1 MNNKSLL
8 IQPIPFEEET
18 AASYLLRTA
27 QLNMHSSV
35 NTLIGKENYSY
46 LAKQAPNCDL
56 TDLPRFKFALK
67 VLDLDPSYQ
76 HLALERV
83 GPTNRSPRKWGALKV
98 YENLLRLREFSFCPQ
113 CLDEQPYFKK
123 IWLFKPIYAC
133 PVHSLLLLN
142 KCHECGKAITLSKG
156 CIKLCPSCNTDLTH
170 APRVNCKTTHV
181 IDWFMRILKEQNH
194 EFFQEFTS
202 YWTALVSFAE
212 LQEPFSDE
220 EYTKATYEYFTDP
233 SNSIKRLSTWINK
246 RIYLA
251 HPRVQLLPFLKE
263 QEKFNY
269 FGSYLKLVEERCSR
283 YKITAKSKAFPLLQ
297 EEVRLILNVG
307 RRRFKILIASDF
319 LKLRKKHSDLED
331 FQSPS
336 IEKLLIKKNKFI
348 DHEMF
353 TPPKAK
359 PKDKPV
365 QPTVTEISKKLD
377 INFETAR
384 KLSKTHWLL
393 EDNQSI
399 VKVISYEKLEAFH
412 ENYVTA
418 STLARKLKV
427 NPTNLVEKLLSIG
440 IVPVSGP
447 HIDGLSI
454 NFYEQSCVKDIEL
467 INLNQISHYQTRTGR
482 HRKGTNN
489 LIEDQCYSL
498 FEAACLLGISLRQ
511 VSYLVHQGY
520 LIRNSENPISVRVNR
535 RSLHLIKDKV
545 ESDDF
550 ISIEDA
556 AETLNCS
563 LNWLRQYWCKT
574 GFLTIE
580 ELVYWS
586 LVKRDELNEIL
597 KLKEEYLTGAEASN
611 LLGMPHS
618 HITNLQKQKLIKPY
632 YMGKTDHKIRL
643 FKREDVLILLS
654 TTS

>member
-27 QLNMHSSV
+27 QLNRHSSV

-56 TDLPRFKFALK
+56 TDLPRFKFALQ
-67 VLDLDPSYQ
+67 VLDLDSSYQ

-83 GPTNRSPRKWGALKV
+83 GPTNRSPRKWGELKV
-98 YENLLRLREFSFCPQ
+98 NENLLRLREFSFCPQ
-113 CLDEQPYFKK
+113 CFDEDPYFKK

-133 PVHSLLLLN
+133 PVHSILLLN
-142 KCHECGKAITLSKG
+142 KCHECGKAITLAKG
-156 CIKLCPSCNTDLTH
+156 CITLCPFCNADLTH
-170 APRVNCKTTHV
+170 APKVHCKTPH
-181 IDWFMRILKEQNH
+181 IIHWFTRILKEENH

-202 YWTALVSFAE
+202 YWTALESFAE
-212 LQEPFSDE
+212 LQEPLSDE
-220 EYTKATYEYFTDP
+220 EYTKTTYEYFTDP
-233 SNSIKRLSTWINK
+233 SNSIKRLSTWINN

-251 HPRVQLLPFLKE
+251 HPRIQLLSFLREKE
-263 QEKFNY
+263 NFNY
-269 FGSYLKLVEERCSR
+269 FGNYLKLVEERCSR
-283 YKITAKSKAFPLLQ
+283 YKINSRSEEFYLLH
-297 EEVRLILNVG
+297 EDVRLILNIG
-307 RRRFKILIASDF
+307 RGRLKSLIANDF
-319 LKLRKKHSDLED
+319 LKLRKKHYSLED
-331 FQSPS
+331 FKSTS
-336 IEKLLIKKNKFI
+336 IEKLLIKKNNFI

-359 PKDKPV
+359 LKDKPV
-365 QPTVTEISKKLD
+365 QSTVTEISKKLD

-393 EDNQSI
+393 DDNQSI

-418 STLARKLKV
+418 STLARKLNV

-440 IVPVSGP
+440 IAPVSGP
-447 HIDGLSI
+447 YIDGLPI
-454 NFYEQSCVKDIEL
+454 NFYERSSVKNIEQL
-467 INLNQISHYQTRTGR
+467 DLNSISHYQTRAGR

-489 LIEDQCYSL
+489 SIEDHCYSL
-498 FEAACLLGISLRQ
+498 YEAAGLLKISLRQ
-511 VSYLVHQGY
+511 VLFLVHQGY
-520 LIRNSENPISVRVNR
+520 LIRNSENPISVRVER
-535 RSLHLIKDKV
+535 RSLHLIKDKI

-563 LNWLRQYWCKT
+563 LNWLSQYWCKT

-580 ELVYWS
+580 ELVYWR
-586 LVKRDELNEIL
+586 LVKRDELNDIL

-632 YMGKTDHKIRL
+632 YLGKTDHKIRL
-643 FKREDVLILLS
+643 FKREDVNKLK
-654 TTS
+654 

>member
-27 QLNMHSSV
+27 QLNRHSSV

-46 LAKQAPNCDL
+46 LTKQAPNCDL
-56 TDLPRFKFALK
+56 TDLPRFKFALQI
-67 VLDLDPSYQ
+67 LDLDPSYQ

-83 GPTNRSPRKWGALKV
+83 GPTNRSPRKWGELRV

-156 CIKLCPSCNTDLTH
+156 CITLCPSCNTDLTH
-170 APRVNCKTTHV
+170 APRVHCKTIHV
-181 IDWFMRILKEQNH
+181 IHWFIRILKEENH

-202 YWTALVSFAE
+202 YWTALISFAE
-212 LQEPFSDE
+212 LHEPFSDE

-233 SNSIKRLSTWINK
+233 SNSIKKLSTWINN

-263 QEKFNY
+263 KEKFNY
-269 FGSYLKLVEERCSR
+269 FGNYLKLVEERCSR
-283 YKITAKSKAFPLLQ
+283 YRITARSKAFPLLH

-307 RRRFKILIASDF
+307 RRRFKSLIANDF
-319 LKLRKKHSDLED
+319 LKSRKKHHGFDD
-331 FQSPS
+331 FKSSS

-359 PKDKPV
+359 PKDKPI

-399 VKVISYEKLEAFH
+399 VKIISYEKLEAFH

-440 IVPVSGP
+440 IV
-447 HIDGLSI
+447 
-454 NFYEQSCVKDIEL
+454 Q
-467 INLNQISHYQTRTGR
+467 
-482 HRKGTNN
+482 
-489 LIEDQCYSL
+489 
-498 FEAACLLGISLRQ
+498 
-511 VSYLVHQGY
+511 
-520 LIRNSENPISVRVNR
+520 
-535 RSLHLIKDKV
+535 
-545 ESDDF
+545 
-550 ISIEDA
+550 
-556 AETLNCS
+556 
-563 LNWLRQYWCKT
+563 
-574 GFLTIE
+574 
-580 ELVYWS
+580 
-586 LVKRDELNEIL
+586 
-597 KLKEEYLTGAEASN
+597 
-611 LLGMPHS
+611 
-618 HITNLQKQKLIKPY
+618 
-632 YMGKTDHKIRL
+632 
-643 FKREDVLILLS
+643 
-654 TTS
+654 